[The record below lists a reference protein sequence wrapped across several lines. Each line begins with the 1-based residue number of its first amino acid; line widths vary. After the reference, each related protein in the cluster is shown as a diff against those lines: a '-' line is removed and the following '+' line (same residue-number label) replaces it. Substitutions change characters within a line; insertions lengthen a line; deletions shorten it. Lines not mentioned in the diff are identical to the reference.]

1 MMQCRTMEIHPPGH
15 HHHAPDIGNF
25 GSEEDVHREYRRTG
39 SSGTNILYRIRRE
52 ELSKG
57 KNPSVR
63 QMAKAFEN
71 FEKVHHQQDSGNN
84 NKDGQKK
91 KKKSIGSKSPLFG
104 LLNKANS
111 LEQNQSQLPPNKRK
125 QSQ

>member
-1 MMQCRTMEIHPPGH
+1 MDNVLHHVHHPLAIAGANEGGAGMRGISVH
-15 HHHAPDIGNF
+15 EAVAAVGTF

-63 QMAKAFEN
+63 QMAKAFET
-71 FEKVHHQQDSGNN
+71 FERVQQE
-84 NKDGQKK
+84 KDGGGSGGGGNGKK
-91 KKKSIGSKSPLFG
+91 GGKK
-104 LLNKANS
+104 
-111 LEQNQSQLPPNKRK
+111 
-125 QSQ
+125 